1 MFDENSIVDRI
12 LSGDDSAFERLID
25 RYEHRVY
32 QYALRFLGRQ
42 EDACIATEEIFYQIY
57 RKIQTCTDTQLS
69 TWVFRIA
76 ANVCAEYQHHRRSSK
91 NSVLSDVFHL
101 RENTSNDRGTINEGM
116 QVVLLRLTRQQRE
129 VLLLHDLCGLNDE
142 QTGQVLSLDENG
154 VRQRLSRARKNLREL
169 LLRQGILQPPED
181 GATPKKD
188 CQQYRELC
196 SQYVDEYI
204 SDVHKAALLDHIQE
218 CKACAAYLGDLTLIG
233 RSLAHMEEEAPPQE
247 LREKIIT
254 ASRRQAGHIQL
265 HRKRAAHWPLMLIC
279 CFAVVMLLLLGTGVI
294 GGLFVN
300 SYRDVT
306 VPQMGTDDEDQETD
320 DIAPTLEEE
329 IVIPDSVTANSYA
342 FVIAA
347 EGNTDLPELSTSAT
361 LLSGD
366 TGDGVEYYLVDNDL
380 NLVQKL
386 TDGMESVGYEIETVN
401 NHQLVISSGAAQ
413 GLFIVIHK
421 DP

>member
-57 RKIQTCTDTQLS
+57 RKIQTCTDTKLS

-76 ANVCAEYQHHRRSSK
+76 ANVCAEYPHRRRGSK
-91 NSVLSDVFHL
+91 NSVLSDMFHL
-101 RENTSNDRGTINEGM
+101 RDSSERGEQDLNEGI
-116 QVVLLRLTRQQRE
+116 QVILLRLTRQQRE
-129 VLLLHDLCGLNDE
+129 VLLLRDLCGLNDE
-142 QTGQVLSLDENG
+142 ETGQVLGLDENG

-169 LLRQGILQPPED
+169 LLRQGILEQPKENS
-181 GATPKKD
+181 APKAECLD
-188 CQQYRELC
+188 YRELC

-204 SDVHKAALLDHIQE
+204 SDSDKAALLDHIQE
-218 CKACAAYLGDLTLIG
+218 CPVCAAYLADLTRIG
-233 RSLAHMEEEAPPQE
+233 RSLTHMEEEAPPQE

-254 ASRRQAGHIQL
+254 AARRQAEHVQQ
-265 HRKRAAHWPLMLIC
+265 RRRRAAHWPLILVFSVTAIML
-279 CFAVVMLLLLGTGVI
+279 VLLSSGAL

-300 SYRDVT
+300 SYRGAT
-306 VPQMGTDDEDQETD
+306 VPQEGADGEDRSDQL
-320 DIAPTLEEE
+320 APVLQEE
-329 IVIPDSVTANSYA
+329 IMIPDLVASNSYA

-347 EGNTDLPELSTSAT
+347 EGNTDLPELSASAT

-366 TGDGVEYYLVDNDL
+366 VGDGVEYYMVDNDL

-386 TDGMESVGYEIETVN
+386 TDGMESVGYEMETVN
-401 NHQLVISSGAAQ
+401 NNQLVISSGATQ
-413 GLFIVIHK
+413 GLVIVIHR
-421 DP
+421 DS